1 MKNYF
6 IIVGLSILFFACEKQ
21 EIPVSAPVPGDVIV
35 KQVEMGSDYALKLFF
50 SLKNNEV
57 VSQLPKII
65 YDLSFES
72 SDEGWNVLIN
82 SGKIMK
88 VAFYEGADFP
98 DVLNTNEAN
107 WKWDSWTGNMDSTAI
122 GDWRSANGIY
132 LIDRGYNELGEF
144 QGFSKLKIDSVDVNN
159 FYIRSSDLNGDN
171 ILNSIIPKIKRLSFT
186 PFSLDQGHE
195 FVSTLWPDKEDWDIV
210 FTSYTYVYYDLE
222 EITPYQVTGVLINPH
237 NVRAIRED
245 SVLFEDI
252 DLEYASEISLINKL
266 DVIGFD
272 WKFYNFDEGF
282 YSVLSDQSYII
293 QDVEGVFYKLR
304 FVDFYDDS
312 GVKGAPK
319 FEFQKL

>member
-6 IIVGLSILFFACEKQ
+6 LLFSLSILFFACEKQ

-35 KQVEMGSDYALKLFF
+35 KQVEMGGDYSLKLFF

-57 VSQLPKII
+57 VSEFPKVI

-98 DVLNTNEAN
+98 DELNENLAE

-122 GDWRSANGIY
+122 GDWRSTDGIY

-144 QGFSKLKIDSVDVNN
+144 QGFSKLSIDSVDVNN
-159 FYIRSSDLNGDN
+159 FYIRSSNLNGDN
-171 ILNSIIPKIKRLSFT
+171 ILNSTVPKLKRLNYT
-186 PFSLDQGHE
+186 PFSFEQGHE
-195 FVSTLWPDKEDWDIV
+195 YVSTLSPDKEDWDIV
-210 FTSYTYVYYDLE
+210 FTSYTYVYYDLD
-222 EITPYQVTGVLINPH
+222 EITPYQVTGVLLNPH
-237 NVRAIRED
+237 NVRAIEED
-245 SVLFEDI
+245 NVLFEDI
-252 DLEYASEISLINKL
+252 DLEYASEISLVNKL

-272 WKFYNFDEGF
+272 WKYYNFEEGY
-282 YSVLSDQSYII
+282 YSVLSDQNYII

-304 FVDFYDDS
+304 FVDFYDDN